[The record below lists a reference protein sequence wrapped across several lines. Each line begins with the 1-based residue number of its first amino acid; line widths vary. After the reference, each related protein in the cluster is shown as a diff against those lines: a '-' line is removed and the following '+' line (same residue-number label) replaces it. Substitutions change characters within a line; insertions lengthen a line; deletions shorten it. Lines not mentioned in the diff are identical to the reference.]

1 MKKILFCLFLLL
13 TGSVFGQKMTI
24 SGVVTDTN
32 AQMPIHNAV
41 AMTIRVKDSVLIGF
55 QRTDPYGKFS
65 FTLPIDTVQVI
76 VSHPD
81 YDNFNSYFFGSPE
94 NHEFNIDPLPL
105 PEKSTTLGE
114 FVIYANKNP
123 IYYRGDTLI
132 YVADSFKVKEGA
144 VVEDL
149 LKKLPGIEVDEN
161 GQIKSQGKEIGQV
174 LVDGD
179 EFFGSDPTIATKNL
193 AAEGVESVQ
202 IYEKDSE
209 DGSDEKIQV
218 LDLKLK
224 EDAKKGYF
232 GKASGGTD
240 FTKFYEGEFLF
251 NTYNPNQKIGV
262 FGLGSNTPRS
272 NFNQMDMF
280 KFGMSEGGGW
290 NESDDLM
297 EWNDNDDSRTS
308 NGIPQTW
315 RAGFYLD
322 QKLWKGGRV
331 RLNYTYTDN
340 LIKTSNQ
347 SRSQYFLTDT
357 TYTTDQV
364 SDDRSKYIK
373 HQIGLKFTQELDS
386 LTRLEIEPKFTLNQT
401 SQNSNSSTNFL
412 SEAGDTSRNTSIF
425 NRTDAEG
432 MDLNGTVRLHK
443 DFLKKNRKLLLRY
456 NLSTSQNSS
465 NGYLLSTDINAET
478 QQINQRY
485 DQKKENRSNKMGHTA
500 YVNYVE
506 PIAGFKKWKAE
517 FDYEFYRNDN
527 DQRKTTF
534 NNLNGE
540 YVEVDSLFSNQFE
553 TQRQQHRAGAFLIY
567 ENAKARISFGTRVR
581 TISIENRNLFTDT
594 LIPQGLNNVLPR
606 VVFTYKF
613 SNSNRLRVQYNTSS
627 SLPSV
632 DQLQPVQDNSNPN
645 FVRIGNAEL
654 NPNYTHSI
662 STNYNM
668 WRGLSGFYVYAGTS
682 YTYQKNAFSSSVTY
696 DAFNRTISQAI
707 NVDRADYFYYWMGSG
722 MPLPVKDMRLT
733 VNANGNFTSS
743 ENYIQLQ
750 RNRSLNTGVGG
761 DLEISYGGDSLE
773 LSVGGGIDYNMPK
786 NTLSSASNQPYSTY
800 NIEAAIDWT
809 LPGRFYF
816 RSDFTYNIN
825 SQRTA
830 GYGVNYALWNATIER
845 AFLKTGN
852 LRVGVEGYDLLGQ
865 NVSAY
870 RDVSD
875 NVITDNITN
884 IITRYFLLKVTLKFN
899 NLHTKVEDE
908 HMW

>member
-1 MKKILFCLFLLL
+1 
-13 TGSVFGQKMTI
+13 MTI

-32 AQMPIHNAV
+32 AQMPVHNAL

-55 QRTDPYGKFS
+55 QRTDPHGKFS
-65 FTLPIDTVQVI
+65 FTMPIDTVQVI
-76 VSHPD
+76 VRHPD
-81 YDNFNSYFFGSPE
+81 YDDFNSYFFGSQE
-94 NHEFNIDPLPL
+94 NNEFHIDPLVL

-161 GQIKSQGKEIGQV
+161 GQIKSQGKEIGHV
-174 LVDGD
+174 LVYGD

-224 EDAKKGYF
+224 EEAKKGYF

-272 NFNQMDMF
+272 NFNQGDMF

-290 NESDDLM
+290 NESDDLNM
-297 EWNDNDDSRTS
+297 EWNDFSNTTT

-331 RLNYTYTDN
+331 RLNYTYSDN
-340 LIKTSNQ
+340 LLKTNNQ

-364 SDDRSKYIK
+364 SQDRSQYLK
-373 HQIGLKFTQELDS
+373 HQVGLKFTQQLDS
-386 LTRLEIEPKFTLNQT
+386 LTKLEIEPKFTLNQT
-401 SQNSNSSTNFL
+401 RQNSISETNFL
-412 SEAGDTSRNTSIF
+412 SEAGDTSRTTSIS
-425 NRTDAEG
+425 NRSDAEG
-432 MDLNGTVRLHK
+432 MDLNGTVRLIK
-443 DFLKKNRKLLLRY
+443 DFNKKNRKLLLRY
-456 NLSTSQNSS
+456 NLITTQNTSD
-465 NGYLLSTDINAET
+465 GYLLSTDVNAET
-478 QQINQRY
+478 QVINQRY
-485 DQKKENRSNKMGHTA
+485 DQKKENRSSKMAHTA
-500 YVNYVE
+500 YINYVE
-506 PIAGFKKWKAE
+506 PIAKLKQWKTE
-517 FDYEFYRNDN
+517 FDYEFTRNDN

-540 YVEVDSLFSNQFE
+540 YEEIDSLFSNRFE

-581 TISIENRNLFTDT
+581 TISIDNRNLFTDT
-594 LIPQGLNNVLPR
+594 LIEQGQNNILPR
-606 VVFTYKF
+606 VVLTYKF
-613 SNSNRLRVQYNTSS
+613 SNSNRLRIQYNTSS

-645 FVRIGNAEL
+645 FVRIGNADLE
-654 NPNYTHSI
+654 PNYTHSVNA
-662 STNYNM
+662 NYNM

-707 NVDRADYFYYWMGSG
+707 NVDRADYMYYWFGSG
-722 MPLPVKDMRLT
+722 MPLPMKNTRLQ

-743 ENYIQLQ
+743 ENFIQLQ
-750 RNRSLNTGVGG
+750 RNKSLNTGFGG
-761 DLEISYGGDSLE
+761 DLELNYDGDSLFF
-773 LSVGGGIDYNMPK
+773 SVGGGVDYNIPK

-809 LPGRFYF
+809 LPARFYF
-816 RSDFTYNIN
+816 RSDFSYNIN

-830 GYGVNYALWNATIER
+830 GYGVNFALWNATIER

-852 LRVGVEGYDLLGQ
+852 LRVGIEGYDLLSQ
-865 NVSAY
+865 NVSAF